1 LAPGLR
7 FVMLFSACAICAL
20 MLTDAAAIANT
31 TALPAARLDACALL
45 VARRRARR
53 AGDGSVWRRL
63 RSAGKSKRYLD
74 VFETPSSAPATCGA
88 AVLQP
93 APEEHCP

>member
-1 LAPGLR
+1 MPAPFWWLVVVR
-7 FVMLFSACAICAL
+7 AEAE
-20 MLTDAAAIANT
+20 
-31 TALPAARLDACALL
+31 TAQ
-45 VARRRARR
+45 
-53 AGDGSVWRRL
+53 VWRRL
-63 RSAGKSKRYLD
+63 RSAGKSKRHLD